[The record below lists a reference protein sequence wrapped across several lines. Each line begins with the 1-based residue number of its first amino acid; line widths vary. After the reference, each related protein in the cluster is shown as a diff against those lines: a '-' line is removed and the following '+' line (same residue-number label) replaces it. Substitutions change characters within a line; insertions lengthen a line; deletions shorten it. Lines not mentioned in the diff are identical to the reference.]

1 MILFILIY
9 LNNTQFGEIVRRFKA
24 IGSRRASWVRQKRA
38 ETTRKIG
45 PAFPGAIIEALVLPF
60 LRFYVT
66 TVIRPFQNFQYW
78 PKSFETARSW
88 CFITTYRLNFDHL
101 RLFLFSMFTLRQK
114 HDCSVGVWRYSFND
128 VSKECQVNIAVITKS

>member
-1 MILFILIY
+1 MKLRTIVKEYIY
-9 LNNTQFGEIVRRFKA
+9 LYNTQFGEIVRRFKA

-66 TVIRPFQNFQYW
+66 TVIRPFQ
-78 PKSFETARSW
+78 
-88 CFITTYRLNFDHL
+88 I
-101 RLFLFSMFTLRQK
+101 FSIGRKALKQQ
-114 HDCSVGVWRYSFND
+114 DLGVSSQLID
-128 VSKECQVNIAVITKS
+128 